1 MSKPG
6 ISILL
11 RAGNNKEAAKK
22 FLDHFV
28 KVNDY
33 QPVEV
38 IVLSNNPE
46 KKHIQLIRDYT
57 GKAFVKVFPA
67 KGRVFSRVESYI
79 SYNTVLIASTPF
91 LYSRDILSN
100 AITKFAENKS
110 STYTKPAKNVILLN
124 KSLVR
129 YLNSSNL
136 DASADQLAKV
146 LNSKSS
152 DIQQGVKE
160 SKELSQP
167 IFKSKNNEIEA
178 GNSTSKAT
186 SKKLSNAISYK
197 KNQVDNDAL
206 DIKIKSLEKDI
217 EGLDIDLKHQYKDIE
232 ILDNQ
237 YDDMIKN
244 NNDAKISEQKKVL
257 KEKVYKAN
265 QSLKELKTKHDDLE
279 RLRIRRYS
287 ILN

>member
-22 FLDHFV
+22 FLDHFI

-38 IVLSNNPE
+38 IVLFNNPE

-129 YLNSSNL
+129 YLNNSNL

-178 GNSTSKAT
+178 GNSTSKSS
-186 SKKLSNAISYK
+186 SKAISSK
-197 KNQVDNDAL
+197 KNQEDNDAL

-217 EGLDIDLKHQYKDIE
+217 ESLDIDLTHQYKDIE

-244 NNDAKISEQKKVL
+244 NNEAKISEQKKVL

>member
-38 IVLSNNPE
+38 IVLFNNPE

-129 YLNSSNL
+129 YLNNSNL

-178 GNSTSKAT
+178 GNSTSKSP
-186 SKKLSNAISYK
+186 SKAISSK
-197 KNQVDNDAL
+197 KNQEDNDAL

-217 EGLDIDLKHQYKDIE
+217 ESLDIDLTHQYKDIE

-244 NNDAKISEQKKVL
+244 NNEAKISEQKKVL